1 MPILLIHGGAGTI
14 VDERRPAYRLGL
26 DAALSA
32 GWSAFAEGGDAVEAV
47 LRAVVSMESNCDAF
61 NAGIG
66 GSPNRDGDVELDA
79 CVMRGRDGSAGAVAA
94 VRTAPSAAR
103 LADKVRRETPH
114 VLLVG
119 PGADA
124 LVDTPI
130 DPATLLTDHTRASW
144 RAWRD
149 GADATDAVAAPTGSA
164 TVGAVAI
171 DAEGTLAAATS
182 TGGVLGK
189 WPGRVGDAPIPG
201 AGTYADMD
209 VAVSTTGKG
218 EAFLRAVTA
227 KALADRL
234 AAGDDLSEV
243 VHRALSDVRRM
254 DGSGGIIVVL
264 SDGRLAY
271 GFDTPQMAVGW
282 TDGTRRIAEVLD
294 DGTVVV
300 V

>member
-1 MPILLIHGGAGTI
+1 M
-14 VDERRPAYRLGL
+14 
-26 DAALSA
+26 
-32 GWSAFAEGGDAVEAV
+32 
-47 LRAVVSMESNCDAF
+47 C
-61 NAGIG
+61 
-66 GSPNRDGDVELDA
+66 
-79 CVMRGRDGSAGAVAA
+79 GRDGSAGAVAA

-103 LADKVRRETPH
+103 LADLVRRETPH

-124 LVDTPI
+124 LVRDPI
-130 DPATLLTDHTRASW
+130 DPSTLLTDHTRDAW
-144 RAWRD
+144 RRWRD
-149 GADATDAVAAPTGSA
+149 GADAADAVPVPTGSA

-171 DAEGTLAAATS
+171 DARGTLAAATS

-234 AAGDDLSEV
+234 AHGDDLTDV
-243 VHRALSDVRRM
+243 MHRALSDVRRM
-254 DGSGGIIVVL
+254 EGSGGLIVVS

-271 GFDTPQMAVGW
+271 GFDTTNMAVGW
-282 TDGTRRIAEVLD
+282 TDGRSTMAEVLEG
-294 DGTVVV
+294 GTVVV